1 MAVGLDSATFGVGA
15 GWRSPEFIVQAGGGV
30 HLEAF
35 WLRRR
40 FPDAGVPD
48 QELFSVAPGLAGW
61 VGLHPGQWQ
70 IDLQLRVHY
79 LPYVVDGRDL
89 GMGFSELMLGLGY
102 RL

>member
-1 MAVGLDSATFGVGA
+1 M
-15 GWRSPEFIVQAGGGV
+15 
-30 HLEAF
+30 
-35 WLRRR
+35 
-40 FPDAGVPD
+40 
-48 QELFSVAPGLAGW
+48 APGLAGW